1 MSVRGKKRINYCSDD
16 KLKMKSFK
24 RKKMKSYKD
33 LDVWKFGRELV
44 LDIYKVTKN
53 FPEDEKYGLISQ
65 MRRSAISIPS
75 NIAEGQGRNHSKDS
89 IQFYYVSRGSLYEL
103 ETQLIISN
111 DLKYLS
117 EPEFEAISAKITDC
131 IKLTNGLINYFE
143 KLKKSK

>member
-1 MSVRGKKRINYCSDD
+1 
-16 KLKMKSFK
+16 MKN
-24 RKKMKSYKD
+24 YKD

-44 LDIYKVTKN
+44 LDIYKLTKK

-65 MRRSAISIPS
+65 MRRCAISIPS

-89 IQFYYVSRGSLYEL
+89 IQFYFVSRGSLYEL

-111 DLKYLS
+111 DLEYTTQS
-117 EPEFEAISAKITDC
+117 ESEAILDKITDC

-143 KLKKSK
+143 RLKKS